1 MGWLTLA
8 SRRLS
13 DPPEEIMRVRLHL
26 PVTGLLALPL
36 ILLIA
41 VPAAAQGGEGD
52 PERGAALFAQNCA
65 VCHGQTGEG
74 RIGAELN
81 DVFVS
86 MSPDAA
92 LYQTI
97 SEGRAGTFMPAWGE
111 ASGGPLTDQDIAD
124 IIAYVESWGTTFE
137 PPAPAPP
144 RPQVEIPPVPEVD
157 GDPNNGYTV
166 FQQNC
171 VACHGESGEGRI
183 GANLTA
189 AFAAIEPGAY
199 AISVISEGVDGTLMP
214 AWSQA
219 SGGPLSEQ
227 EINDAVAYLISIQR
241 HPAPTGGE
249 EVGRGSALPL
259 VIVGV
264 LAVVL
269 IAALGISVNRR
280 QRAEGSGQ

>member
-1 MGWLTLA
+1 LILIA
-8 SRRLS
+8 
-13 DPPEEIMRVRLHL
+13 
-26 PVTGLLALPL
+26 GLLAM
-36 ILLIA
+36 ILLA
-41 VPAAAQGGEGD
+41 APARAQEGEGD
-52 PERGAALFAQNCA
+52 PERGAELFAENCA

-92 LYQTI
+92 LHQTI

-111 ASGGPLTDQDIAD
+111 ASGGPLSDQDIDD
-124 IIAYVESWGTTFE
+124 IVAYVESWGTTYE

-171 VACHGESGEGRI
+171 AACHGESGEGRI
-183 GANLTA
+183 GANLTT
-189 AFAAIEPGAY
+189 AFAVIEPGAY
-199 AISVISEGVDGTLMP
+199 GISVISNGVDGTLMP
-214 AWSQA
+214 AWSQDN
-219 SGGPLSEQ
+219 GGPLSEQ
-227 EINDAVAYLISIQR
+227 EIDDAVAYLISIQR
-241 HPAPTGGE
+241 HPAQTGGE
-249 EVGRGSALPL
+249 VVGRGSALPL

-269 IAALGISVNRR
+269 IVALGISVNRR

>member
-1 MGWLTLA
+1 MH
-8 SRRLS
+8 
-13 DPPEEIMRVRLHL
+13 VRLYL
-26 PVTGLLALPL
+26 PVTSLLVLS
-36 ILLIA
+36 LLIA
-41 VPAAAQGGEGD
+41 APAAAQQESTGD

-65 VCHGQTGEG
+65 VCHGEKGEG

-86 MSPDAA
+86 MNPDAA

-97 SEGRAGTFMPAWGE
+97 SQGRPGTFMPAWGE
-111 ASGGPLTDQDIAD
+111 ASGGPLSDQDIAD
-124 IIAYVESWGTTFE
+124 IIAYIESWGTTYE

-144 RPQVEIPPVPEVD
+144 RPQVEIPPVPEVS

-171 VACHGESGEGRI
+171 AACHGESGEGRI

-199 AISVISEGVDGTLMP
+199 AISVISNGVDGSLMP

-219 SGGPLSEQ
+219 SGGPLTEQ
-227 EINDAVAYLISIQR
+227 QINDVAAYLISIQR
-241 HPAPTGGE
+241 PPTQPPGE
-249 EVGRGSALPL
+249 VVGRGNALPL

-264 LAVVL
+264 VVVAL
-269 IAALGISVNRR
+269 IVALGIAANRR
-280 QRAEGSGQ
+280 QRAGGSGQ